1 MKKKSRSSRRRRI
14 RRIKRIIALLV
25 MAGIILVLFLVL
37 KMHASNVYDTS
48 FAYDLEQMN
57 GAEAMT
63 PFSLQTED
71 GFASELVAS
80 PSNVNTDQLALQED
94 GERALLFNLK
104 SNDAVY
110 GRGIYDQIY
119 PASITKVMTALLAV
133 KYGNMADVVVMQES
147 DFALEDG
154 AQTSDLQVGDQVT
167 MDQLLHL
174 MLVYSANDAAMAIAR
189 QVGGDTGT
197 FVSMMNE
204 EALSLGMTATHFIN
218 PHGLHDDNHYTS
230 VYDIYLMMWAAYEY
244 PAFSEASS
252 MKSYEFTVTGADG
265 QQRALYETSTDE
277 YLDGTY
283 SLPSGITIM
292 ASKTGTTNEAGSC
305 LALVVQNGSG
315 VPYIAVVTGASTKDI
330 LYGDMGSLL
339 GLANGT

>member
-1 MKKKSRSSRRRRI
+1 
-14 RRIKRIIALLV
+14 

-133 KYGNMADVVVMQES
+133 KYGNMADVVVM
-147 DFALEDG
+147 
-154 AQTSDLQVGDQVT
+154 
-167 MDQLLHL
+167 
-174 MLVYSANDAAMAIAR
+174 
-189 QVGGDTGT
+189 
-197 FVSMMNE
+197 
-204 EALSLGMTATHFIN
+204 
-218 PHGLHDDNHYTS
+218 
-230 VYDIYLMMWAAYEY
+230 
-244 PAFSEASS
+244 
-252 MKSYEFTVTGADG
+252 
-265 QQRALYETSTDE
+265 
-277 YLDGTY
+277 
-283 SLPSGITIM
+283 
-292 ASKTGTTNEAGSC
+292 
-305 LALVVQNGSG
+305 
-315 VPYIAVVTGASTKDI
+315 
-330 LYGDMGSLL
+330 
-339 GLANGT
+339 